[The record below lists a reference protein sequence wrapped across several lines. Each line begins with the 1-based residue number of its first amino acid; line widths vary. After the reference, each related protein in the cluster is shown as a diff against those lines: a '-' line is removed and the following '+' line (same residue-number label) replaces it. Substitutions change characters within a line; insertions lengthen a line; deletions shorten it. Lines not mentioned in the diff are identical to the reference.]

1 MSSGSLGGGSMSN
14 SGDQRL
20 DEQRLVGRRLDD
32 QQFGEQRLG
41 EQRLVGRRL
50 DEQQFGEQRLG
61 EQRLVGRRLDEQQF
75 GEQRLRRRV
84 CGEGYASP
92 ERLN

>member
-20 DEQRLVGRRLDD
+20 D
-32 QQFGEQRLG
+32 
-41 EQRLVGRRL
+41 
-50 DEQQFGEQRLG
+50 

-92 ERLN
+92 DRLN

>member
-1 MSSGSLGGGSMSN
+1 MNDSVCKAQHDRMSN

-20 DEQRLVGRRLDD
+20 D
-32 QQFGEQRLG
+32 
-41 EQRLVGRRL
+41 
-50 DEQQFGEQRLG
+50 

>member
-41 EQRLVGRRL
+41 EQ
-50 DEQQFGEQRLG
+50 
-61 EQRLVGRRLDEQQF
+61 QF

-84 CGEGYASP
+84 CGAGYASP